1 MGGDRYR
8 WRSWGKSEIGADRR
22 TYGCGVSRL
31 AAAVVVAALAACMP
45 PSWGAGALLHPG
57 RTIVAAA
64 PALPHREV
72 AFESEGVT
80 LRGWLFPAR
89 APSRGATIVY
99 LHGSGDNRASGV
111 WMAEDLVADGF
122 DVLAYDSRAHGAS
135 GGAACTYGWYEK
147 RDLAGAR
154 RGSSPGP
161 GTATRWGRRGGR

>member
-1 MGGDRYR
+1 
-8 WRSWGKSEIGADRR
+8 
-22 TYGCGVSRL
+22 VSRL